1 MSVSNGFS
9 VTRRARLVALAPRP
23 AHRSIDCSSN
33 IQMVQK
39 TDFVWGNRI
48 LYARNLRTFDHF
60 WCTDGNWG
68 IFFSSNFH
76 TPPVTTPVTNL
87 GHVQIHKTT
96 GSCIY
101 YCIVNTWVSCRRI
114 YEIDTRPRIVVS
126 ISGRFEDVGVRS
138 MLGSWI
144 MWKILRISN
153 ALAYIYLW
161 VDAYFTPWDAQDSHG
176 ISVTRVREIE
186 WLYVA
191 TIGFSCMYLATKF
204 STTAVETHG
213 QWPMC
218 TPWRHGAHSSTAV
231 LHLYTS

>member
-1 MSVSNGFS
+1 MWARRRYCSRWGQASGGFADN
-9 VTRRARLVALAPRP
+9 RRAL
-23 AHRSIDCSSN
+23 
-33 IQMVQK
+33 
-39 TDFVWGNRI
+39 
-48 LYARNLRTFDHF
+48 LREDQI

-68 IFFSSNFH
+68 IFYSSNFH

-138 MLGSWI
+138 ILGSWI

-191 TIGFSCMYLATKF
+191 TIGFSCMYLI
-204 STTAVETHG
+204 
-213 QWPMC
+213 
-218 TPWRHGAHSSTAV
+218 
-231 LHLYTS
+231 